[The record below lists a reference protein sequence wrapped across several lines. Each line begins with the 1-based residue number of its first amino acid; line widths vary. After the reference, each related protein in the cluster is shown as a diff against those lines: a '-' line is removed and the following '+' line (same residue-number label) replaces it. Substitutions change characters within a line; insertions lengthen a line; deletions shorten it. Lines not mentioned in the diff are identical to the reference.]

1 MSTLGEQ
8 AQELGRRR
16 KPRRYRLLRAS
27 PCSQR
32 DGLLCEE
39 AWGGIADKLGLSPR
53 QMEVARYVLADQ
65 SDGEIAQALSLSRG
79 TVHTHVERLHEKLE
93 VHSRVQL
100 ATQVFATYLAWRIE
114 SPPPTDCPLRS
125 RLESL

>member
-1 MSTLGEQ
+1 MSTPGEQ
-8 AQELGRRR
+8 SRELGGRR
-16 KPRRYRLLRAS
+16 KPPGTHVPRVS
-27 PCSQR
+27 PCSNG
-32 DGLLCEE
+32 DGLFCEK
-39 AWGGIADKLGLSPR
+39 AWAGIADRLELSPR

-65 SDGEIAQALSLSRG
+65 SDGEIARALGLSRG
-79 TVHTHVERLHEKLE
+79 TIHTHVDRLHEKLH

-114 SPPPTDCPLRS
+114 SPPPTGCPLRS